1 MTNSFTNSIMNSI
14 IRNCDIR
21 SIIDRML
28 DIPTHNAIL
37 QGCQLY
43 HKNDIDKYIKYTIK
57 TLKNKK
63 KICKKHWNY
72 HISPPDEI
80 WELHKLSKKTLSNL
94 ERLKNSHYVW
104 ENTANIW
111 VIEQFNYGKIKYAND
126 IMVRG
131 YHPVLGKVQYWR
143 HETRSMGA
151 GQTKIISYQNNKK
164 KSQQVSKIT

>member
-1 MTNSFTNSIMNSI
+1 MDSI
-14 IRNCDIR
+14 IQNCDIR
-21 SIIDRML
+21 SIIDTML
-28 DIPTHNAIL
+28 DIPTHNTIL
-37 QGCQLY
+37 QVCQLY
-43 HKNDIDKYIKYTIK
+43 HKNDIKKYIKYTKK

-72 HISPPDEI
+72 HSSPPDDI

-94 ERLKNSHYVW
+94 ERLKNSYYVW

-111 VIEQFNYGKIKYAND
+111 VIGIYNHGNIKYHNH

-131 YHPVLGKVQYWR
+131 YNPVLGKVQYWR
-143 HETRSMGA
+143 HETKSVGA
-151 GQTKIISYQNNKK
+151 GITKIISYQNNKK